1 MHFSLIYVFL
11 NTDFGRSGSGREFA
25 RKKSL
30 RSKNRTELLTPA
42 AILGF
47 LCATYF
53 FFFFFCISVSSL
65 AKKLVQSS
73 ENKNVRRHFSLSYR
87 ATILVHQSRH
97 TSSKVQL
104 IHLLGGECLQ
114 KQAHYTCPYQAR
126 LKSKNAAGETS

>member
-30 RSKNRTELLTPA
+30 RSKNRIELLTPA

-47 LCATYF
+47 LCATY
-53 FFFFFCISVSSL
+53 FFFCISVSSL

-114 KQAHYTCPYQAR
+114 KQAHQTCPYQAR

>member
-30 RSKNRTELLTPA
+30 RSKNRIELLTPA

-53 FFFFFCISVSSL
+53 FFSAFQFL
-65 AKKLVQSS
+65 LWQR
-73 ENKNVRRHFSLSYR
+73 NSYR
-87 ATILVHQSRH
+87 ALKI
-97 TSSKVQL
+97 KM
-104 IHLLGGECLQ
+104 LGGIF
-114 KQAHYTCPYQAR
+114 R
-126 LKSKNAAGETS
+126 